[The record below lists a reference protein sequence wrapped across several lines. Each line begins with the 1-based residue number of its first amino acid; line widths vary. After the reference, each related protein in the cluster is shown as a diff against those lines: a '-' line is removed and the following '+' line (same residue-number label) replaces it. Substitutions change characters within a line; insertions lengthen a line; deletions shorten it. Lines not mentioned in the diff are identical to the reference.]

1 MGLNNVNP
9 EYVCTPMEF
18 YAHIKDLIKI
28 ETDLVDKR
36 LNILLLIQGALM
48 SAHTY
53 SEVLSIKVG
62 VIIVAS
68 LTTVTMFF
76 TLKRNAY
83 SIAFIL
89 RHWDLFL
96 EGKNLRNTAFPPVW
110 AGSVPVPDFFDKWD
124 DMLFRRYGKYFNSYR
139 TLPIMFLVGWVIL
152 LIIDAVQMILWILKI

>member
-1 MGLNNVNP
+1 MRSSCPGKDIDEAAGLWVWRSQSIRLDFHFKGVWLMGFNNANP
-9 EYVCTPMEF
+9 EDVCTPMEF

-89 RHWDLFL
+89 RRWDSFL

-110 AGSVPVPDFFDKWD
+110 AGSAPVPDFF
-124 DMLFRRYGKYFNSYR
+124 LQ
-139 TLPIMFLVGWVIL
+139 VG
-152 LIIDAVQMILWILKI
+152 